1 MFRRKIISTFL
12 AVLSA
17 SALLVACREKH
28 SSDSLTIGVSLSSN
42 TNPFFVKMADGIK
55 ARAAQS
61 GVKVTIAIA
70 GEDPLKQLDQIRG
83 FVTQKVDGILIS
95 PVDTVAAIP
104 AYEAAREAKIPILSI
119 ARRTRP
125 DLEDGFIGADEAT
138 LARRIASWT
147 CRALRGKGK
156 IAMLDGPPGASFVRI
171 MTSSYK
177 AELDAHCPGAKVV
190 FETNIVPMTPASALT
205 ATKDALTAHPDVD
218 AVYGNVDDLAAGA
231 VRALEEEHAL
241 NRIIVTG
248 FDGTRVDLVRAG
260 KLSMTVA
267 LRPYHWGEVGLETI
281 VKRLR
286 GVRVPHVVQVRA
298 VVVDR
303 SNVATLP
310 SAALR

>member
-218 AVYGNVDDLAAGA
+218 AVYG
-231 VRALEEEHAL
+231 LEEEHAL

-260 KLSMTVA
+260 KLSMTVS